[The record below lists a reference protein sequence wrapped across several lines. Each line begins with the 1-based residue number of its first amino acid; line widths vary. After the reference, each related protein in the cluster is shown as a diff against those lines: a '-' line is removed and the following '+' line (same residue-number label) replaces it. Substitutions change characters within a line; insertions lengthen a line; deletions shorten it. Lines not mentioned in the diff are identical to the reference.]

1 MLGVDNSV
9 GSQEVYMVGSFLLLI
24 ALSVSLVSS
33 AGAQD
38 YSLTGNDF
46 LRRCDGPFSSEVEKL
61 GYTSFCT
68 GYLQGFQQMQHI
80 VVGMRNVRPL
90 YCEPI
95 QSANYE
101 QLERI
106 VVKWL
111 KNNPEQLHRDA
122 RLLIA
127 KALME
132 TFPCR

>member
-1 MLGVDNSV
+1 
-9 GSQEVYMVGSFLLLI
+9 MVCSFLLLI
-24 ALSVSLVSS
+24 GLSVSLASS

-46 LRRCDGPFSSEVEKL
+46 LRRCDGPFSNEVEKL
-61 GYTSFCT
+61 GYASFCT

-80 VVGMRNVRPL
+80 VVGMRNVQPL
-90 YCEPI
+90 YCEPT
-95 QSANYE
+95 QSGNYE

-122 RLLIA
+122 RLLVT

-132 TFPCR
+132 AFPCR